1 MPIDYEGNALK
12 AFGPKVGE
20 SKIIHIRSSVKVED
34 PSKTS
39 EENFRSKVKNWGYR
53 FELTLTN
60 GRIFTLNNWK
70 VFFAF
75 KEPANAEL
83 DEKGVKVPVQD
94 GDKIQIDHVAERVYA
109 VNIIE
114 KGTGIGV
121 IVEDTEKAAYDNAKA
136 AEAGQAPATT
146 APAVAPA
153 AVTPVVTKPVAPAAP
168 VVTKPVAPAAVTPAV
183 VKPVVTKPV
192 TPAPV
197 TPVTPVTPPP
207 VTPAGEKT
215 KLDLPF

>member
-94 GDKIQIDHVAERVYA
+94 GDKIQIDHVAERVYK

-121 IVEDTEKAAYDNAKA
+121 TVEDTEKLAYDNAKA
-136 AEAGQAPATT
+136 VEAGQT
-146 APAVAPA
+146 VAP
-153 AVTPVVTKPVAPAAP
+153 VE
-168 VVTKPVAPAAVTPAV
+168 TPAV
-183 VKPVVTKPV
+183 VATPPAATPPAV
-192 TPAPV
+192 TPPVATPPVATPPPAV
-197 TPVTPVTPPP
+197 TPPVTPPVAPP
-207 VTPAGEKT
+207 VATPPAVTTVSKETKPAGEEP

>member
-153 AVTPVVTKPVAPAAP
+153 AVTPVVTKPVAPAA
-168 VVTKPVAPAAVTPAV
+168 VTPAV

-197 TPVTPVTPPP
+197 TPAPVTPVTPPP